1 MSFYKYFPGNCSS
14 PLSFSVIWFTILSA
28 FLDWRLCLIILQL
41 ELLDLIISLSE
52 QFLPFEFFTCKNIS
66 WFLTFQSTFI
76 VKNVNAVPVV
86 IFCFLKYAFS
96 YCSLYLIMIF
106 LKLFLSEEPF
116 TVLWIDLLALVKMI
130 VKYKFKVRTLFTY
143 LPIVQVSILD
153 IFLLFSRCQQ
163 NGIFDFS
170 TEKNALI
177 AVVRRWNMFLSERG
191 LDQNAIVNTGD
202 FKIKIYR
209 NSSFI
214 NLF

>member
-14 PLSFSVIWFTILSA
+14 PLSFSVIWFTTLSA

-116 TVLWIDLLALVKMI
+116 YGFVNWSPWLKWLLNINSKWELC
-130 VKYKFKVRTLFTY
+130 
-143 LPIVQVSILD
+143 SH
-153 IFLLFSRCQQ
+153 
-163 NGIFDFS
+163 
-170 TEKNALI
+170 
-177 AVVRRWNMFLSERG
+177 
-191 LDQNAIVNTGD
+191 
-202 FKIKIYR
+202 IYR
-209 NSSFI
+209 LCKSVYWIFFCYFHVANKTAYLIFQ
-214 NLF
+214 LKRMP